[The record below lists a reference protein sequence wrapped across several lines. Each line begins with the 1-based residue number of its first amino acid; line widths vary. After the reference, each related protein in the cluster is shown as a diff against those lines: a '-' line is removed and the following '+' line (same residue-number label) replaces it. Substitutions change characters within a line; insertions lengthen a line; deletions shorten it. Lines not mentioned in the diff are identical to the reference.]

1 MGEGIVEKLKKEFD
15 IAVEWTGVEIHP
27 ETPPEGRPLTELYRA
42 ADIERMMKHIRE
54 MGTAFGIGFAD
65 RPFLSNSR
73 PALQAAEFARER
85 GPFGQFHSALFSAY
99 FSQGLDIGDLEI
111 LAQIARDSNLDAD
124 AMLDAVRSGTYLPR
138 LHHAQ
143 QEAARLGV
151 TGVPTFFIGAGK
163 SVVGAQPLDVFRK
176 VLRSVKT

>member
-1 MGEGIVEKLKKEFD
+1 M
-15 IAVEWTGVEIHP
+15 EIHP
-27 ETPPEGRPLTELYRA
+27 DTPPEGRLLTELYPAR
-42 ADIERMMKHIRE
+42 DIERMMKHIRA
-54 MGTAFGIGFAD
+54 MGASFGIAFGD

-73 PALQAAEFARER
+73 PALQAAEFARDHHAFNE
-85 GPFGQFHSALFSAY
+85 FHASLFSAY

-111 LAQIARDSNLDAD
+111 LAQIARDSNLDAE

-138 LHHAQ
+138 LQHAQ

-163 SVVGAQPLDVFRK
+163 SIVGAQPLDVFRK
-176 VLRSVKT
+176 VLLTVKS